1 MTSSETE
8 TDAIVAAKKAMRTE
22 AKARRRAVSDAAGPG
37 ASAMFA
43 DSFFSVAGDLGIH
56 SGSVVAGYWAMAD
69 EFDVRPTL
77 ERLVLEDGVIGALP
91 VVIENNAPLIFRQWR
106 PGLRLE
112 SGEFGTHHPPESV
125 PECVPDVVLVPL
137 LAFDRTG
144 YRVGWGGGFYDRTL
158 QQLRNR
164 PEGVIAV
171 GTAFAGQ
178 EVDAVVHDDLD
189 QPVDWVITER
199 GAIRINPTCES

>member
-1 MTSSETE
+1 MSSGGSLASKG
-8 TDAIVAAKKAMRTE
+8 DIAAAKQAMRGD
-22 AKARRRAVSDAAGPG
+22 AKARRRSASEKAGPG

-43 DSFFSVAGDLGIH
+43 DSFFSIAGDLGIRP
-56 SGSVVAGYWAMAD
+56 GSVVAGYWAMSD

-77 ERLVLEDGVIGALP
+77 ERLVLEDGIVGALP
-91 VVIENNAPLIFRQWR
+91 VVIQSNSPLIFRQWR

-112 SGEFGTHHPPESV
+112 SGGFGTHHPPESV
-125 PECVPDVVLVPL
+125 PECIPDVVLVPL
-137 LAFDRTG
+137 LAFDRSG

-158 QQLRNR
+158 EQLRKR

-178 EVDAVVHDDLD
+178 EVDAVVHDELD
-189 QPVDWVITER
+189 QPVDWVVTEK
-199 GAIRINPTCES
+199 GAIRIGHS